1 MKTHILTLT
10 LSFIFCLTARAE
22 LKWEQTAVEL
32 HPARGD
38 KQAIGHYKYQNVGK
52 TPVHF
57 KSVHASCGCTA
68 AQSQKDQVGPGE
80 KGEITAT
87 FNIGDRTGTQIK
99 TVTVETDEAANQ
111 KTVLTLKA
119 IIPQELEISPTFVF
133 WKQGEK
139 PDPKTIT
146 VHAGKDFSVKN
157 IKVTSSSPDFQTKV
171 QETGE
176 GQFKIDVHPNETN
189 RLLASTLTIQ
199 SENSPK
205 TFYATARITT
215 APTAPGAPT
224 IQKAGA
230 QVPRSVRLPRLV
242 RLRRLVKPI
251 EIFASTP
258 SSYSWSVV
266 ACSWGRAGDLFSR
279 QDLVAITNSAF
290 GNGERRSGAR
300 VGGYYCLDRR
310 SPRRRVRS

>member
-22 LKWEQTAVEL
+22 LKWEQTAVDL

-38 KQAIGHYKYQNVGK
+38 KQAIGHFKYQNVGK
-52 TPVHF
+52 TPIHF

-87 FNIGDRTGTQIK
+87 FNIGDRTGTQVK

-119 IIPQELEISPTFVF
+119 VIPQELEISPTFVF

-146 VHAGKDFSVKN
+146 VHAGKDFSVKH

-171 QETGE
+171 EETGE
-176 GQFKIDVHPNETN
+176 GQFKVDVHTQRNEPSACVDLDN
-189 RLLASTLTIQ
+189 PIGEFAQDILRHRPYHDCSDCARCSGY
-199 SENSPK
+199 SESP
-205 TFYATARITT
+205 RCSRCPG
-215 APTAPGAPT
+215 APTAPARPPAPGSQT
-224 IQKAGA
+224 
-230 QVPRSVRLPRLV
+230 R
-242 RLRRLVKPI
+242 
-251 EIFASTP
+251 
-258 SSYSWSVV
+258 
-266 ACSWGRAGDLFSR
+266 
-279 QDLVAITNSAF
+279 
-290 GNGERRSGAR
+290 
-300 VGGYYCLDRR
+300 
-310 SPRRRVRS
+310 